1 MDSITQH
8 FPHWLVAAYA
18 GMALWVWLAIPVFML
33 LAFALAWFVGLL
45 TRFIVKRSEDR
56 YALLVGSVKAVAGP
70 VDLLLGVWFFR
81 LAREALPLTDGT
93 KAFLGFCEV
102 AVSTFAATWLLLRI
116 TKIGADRLAG
126 YFDNN
131 GRSHAKAVI
140 PLLRKVAKSAIVLVG
155 VMFLLQNLKVDVG
168 AMIAGLGIGGLAL
181 ALAGKNTVENLFAGV
196 SLVMD
201 QPARVGDTCDYGGKK
216 GTIEDIGLRSTRIR
230 TEARTIVTIPNSK
243 LAEMQIEN
251 FASRDRILLKTVLS
265 LRSETTPD
273 QLRGVL
279 KAIKELL
286 DGRNDIA
293 KGARVRFS
301 AITQNSLDLELTAY
315 AGTRDYNEFMR
326 VREEV
331 FLQIMDAIAA
341 NGTAFAAPSPAVIV
355 QTGQPEVSGIPGTPE
370 DG

>member
-1 MDSITQH
+1 MDSITH
-8 FPHWLVAAYA
+8 YFPHWLMAAYA
-18 GMALWVWLAIPVFML
+18 GMALWVWLAIPVFIL
-33 LAFALAWFVGLL
+33 LAFLLAWLVGWLA
-45 TRFIVKRSEDR
+45 RFIVKRSEKSHVVI
-56 YALLVGSVKAVAGP
+56 AGSVKAVAGP

-81 LAREALPLTDGT
+81 LASKALPLTKGAED
-93 KAFLGFCEV
+93 FLGFCEV

-116 TKIGADRLAG
+116 AKVGADRLAG
-126 YFDNN
+126 YFDSN

-168 AMIAGLGIGGLAL
+168 AMLAGLGIGGLAL

-230 TEARTIVTIPNSK
+230 TEARAIVTIPNSK
-243 LAEMQIEN
+243 LAEMPIEN

-279 KAIKELL
+279 KSIKELL
-286 DGRNDIA
+286 DGRDDIV

-301 AITQNSLDLELTAY
+301 AITQNSLDIELTAY

-326 VREEV
+326 VREEG
-331 FLQIMDAIAA
+331 FLQIMEAIVT
-341 NGTAFAAPSPAVIV
+341 NGTAFAAPSPPVIV
-355 QTGQPEVSGIPGTPE
+355 QTGAPDPPENG
-370 DG
+370 